1 MRSDLLRRSR
11 TGDPR
16 PPRETAPKRKSWRH
30 PTKRDLVVPYQAAAV
45 IALME
50 MGLSDYAT
58 IADAVGLSVAEVE
71 SIEAAQDR
79 AVRQLCVERIPIGQ
93 YFKLRTLIRCPRCSA
108 RISVVP
114 CIACA
119 CQDFDE
125 SHPSEDPPEGPP

>member
-1 MRSDLLRRSR
+1 MKSVVRRRSETR
-11 TGDPR
+11 NPKLPGR
-16 PPRETAPKRKSWRH
+16 PAARKKDWRH
-30 PTKRDLVVPYQAAAV
+30 PIKRDLVVPYQAAAV

-50 MGLSDYAT
+50 MGLSDYAA
-58 IADAVGLSVAEVE
+58 IADAVGLSVEEVAR
-71 SIEAAQDR
+71 IEGAQDR

-108 RISVVP
+108 RISMAP

-125 SHPSEDPPEGPP
+125 SHPPGDPPNGPT